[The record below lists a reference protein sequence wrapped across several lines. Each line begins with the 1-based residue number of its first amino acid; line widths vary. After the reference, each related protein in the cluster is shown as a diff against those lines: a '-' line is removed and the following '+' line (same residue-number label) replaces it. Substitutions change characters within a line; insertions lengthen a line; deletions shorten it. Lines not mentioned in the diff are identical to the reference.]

1 MSLHCLVFFI
11 WLLGLIIILFS
22 FRLMYYS
29 TSTARHMFMR
39 ISREEICCWV
49 SRRAQRTRS
58 ILLIL
63 DWLPIIHKENTSQ
76 TQRKLTM
83 EPLNTQAEML
93 MLEVTAS
100 SSTTLIQRVKIG
112 GGGYNSGK
120 SFTVNACILK

>member
-11 WLLGLIIILFS
+11 WLLGLIIIFCS

-29 TSTARHMFMR
+29 TYTARHMFML

-63 DWLPIIHKENTSQ
+63 DWLPIIHKQNTSQ

-100 SSTTLIQRVKIG
+100 ASITLIQRVKTG
-112 GGGYNSGK
+112 GGGYKSGR

>member
-1 MSLHCLVFFI
+1 
-11 WLLGLIIILFS
+11 
-22 FRLMYYS
+22 
-29 TSTARHMFMR
+29 MFTL

-76 TQRKLTM
+76 TQRKLTI

-100 SSTTLIQRVKIG
+100 SSIILIQTVKNG
-112 GGGYNSGK
+112 GGGYTSGQ
-120 SFTVNACILK
+120 SFTVNVCILK

>member
-1 MSLHCLVFFI
+1 MSLQCLVFFI
-11 WLLGLIIILFS
+11 RLLGLIIILFS

-29 TSTARHMFMR
+29 TFTVRRMFML

-49 SRRAQRTRS
+49 SRKAQRTRF

-83 EPLNTQAEML
+83 EPLNIQAEML
-93 MLEVTAS
+93 ILEVTS
-100 SSTTLIQRVKIG
+100 SSRITAIQRVKIG